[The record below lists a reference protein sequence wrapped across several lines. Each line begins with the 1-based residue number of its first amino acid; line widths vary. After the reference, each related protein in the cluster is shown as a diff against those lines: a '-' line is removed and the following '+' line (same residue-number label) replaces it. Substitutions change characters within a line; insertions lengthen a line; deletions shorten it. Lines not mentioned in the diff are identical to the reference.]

1 MVIIPNNNLRKM
13 YDVILSILFI
23 GNIYS
28 TMVIIVFLFKYGFI
42 KLIETIILQFYMSH
56 HKLKLIQSL

>member
-28 TMVIIVFLFKYGFI
+28 TMVII
-42 KLIETIILQFYMSH
+42 ETIILQFYMSH